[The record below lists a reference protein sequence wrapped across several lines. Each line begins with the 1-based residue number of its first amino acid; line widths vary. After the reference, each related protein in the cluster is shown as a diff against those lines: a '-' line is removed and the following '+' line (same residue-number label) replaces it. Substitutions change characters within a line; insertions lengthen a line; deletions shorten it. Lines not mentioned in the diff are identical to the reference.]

1 MTPSRLPNRV
11 GQGIIV
17 KRRECVSI
25 VRGTT
30 TGNTVELGW
39 GFSIALLPSWEVF
52 SGLRHQSAFK
62 APSSRGRGM
71 ALGSRDNA
79 GDASPSETSPLLA
92 KAYGKTR
99 DGGLTIV
106 PNEPIEEPVGDDGRI
121 GDEEAPEMGQAPN
134 PLMEGLPEVAA
145 KMYILLPAVGIGVSI
160 RMLLSMCYKSNEAH
174 RFSSLRWTR
183 PSSSLRTPRLAAR

>member
-1 MTPSRLPNRV
+1 
-11 GQGIIV
+11 
-17 KRRECVSI
+17 
-25 VRGTT
+25 
-30 TGNTVELGW
+30 
-39 GFSIALLPSWEVF
+39 
-52 SGLRHQSAFK
+52 
-62 APSSRGRGM
+62 M

-92 KAYGKTR
+92 NAYGKTR

-160 RMLLSMCYKSNEAH
+160 RMIPSRCYSLTRHTGFPRCVGPDHH
-174 RFSSLRWTR
+174 RLHLRQDWQR
-183 PSSSLRTPRLAAR
+183 DERS